1 MENGYIYTRV
11 STLIQVD
18 GFSLDAQE
26 EEIRAFAKMH
36 GINIIGKYSDE
47 GKSGKNAEHR
57 PAFNQMMEDI
67 RSKKDNI
74 KYILVFKLSRF
85 ARNTSD
91 TAKYL
96 QELASYGIGLLG
108 VKDGID
114 TSTATGK
121 MIANIMGAVAEVEL
135 ENIHEQTLAGR
146 QQKARS
152 GLWNG
157 AQAPF
162 GYALENKFLVVC
174 SEEAE
179 IVKEIFHL
187 YVEEGQT
194 IRYITK
200 KLNDEGVKREQR
212 GNTRFSVFTER
223 TVRSILKNPV
233 YAGKIAY
240 GRRHTVKVEGTNNE
254 TKVVK
259 QDDESKIILVE
270 GVHEAIVTPEI
281 FAKAETRLGEN
292 VRHRKTRSDSTTV
305 YPLTGLIR
313 CPDCGKNIFGYT
325 APPRPRKNGK
335 EGFYPRYISYRCI
348 SGRDRNGISCSLANK
363 YYSGTKLEKEVR
375 DVVASMVSIPEFIE
389 LVSKKVDCATDLT
402 ILKKKRE
409 SIKAEYAKYYN
420 NLMVNEKRL
429 AELDTSDKHYDRRV
443 DSLNRVMDDLYEKID
458 DSQSRLDELDNE
470 IAMAEKSTLTKQSI
484 FEMLEGFSKYY
495 DVMTPEDR
503 KALLQAMI
511 SYIEL
516 YGEKRADGHFVK
528 AIHFTFPVT
537 YDGESGALFVRT
549 NEQQVD
555 TGFVVLQFRSLRHCL
570 IQQLQVV
577 NVQRAVP
584 VHVGDRQLHGGQ
596 RNLPGQMA
604 VDLVNVQNVHRAVA
618 VHIALDGRDLFRSGG
633 MAGGAGECQRPGF
646 VSCGGDAD
654 HTVIPDMTLGGNNF
668 LRYQHSIAHGAMLAP
683 GQTGLGT
690 GSGLGGVHDLGVT
703 GGGNFFL
710 RYQHGIAHR
719 AMLALGQ
726 TGLGTGRSLSGVHD
740 LSVTRGED
748 HCTL

>member
-1 MENGYIYTRV
+1 MDNAYIYTRV

-26 EEIRAFAKMH
+26 EEIREFAKRH
-36 GINIIGKYSDE
+36 EINIVGKYSDE

-57 PAFNQMMEDI
+57 PAFNQMMDDI

-74 KYILVFKLSRF
+74 RYVLVFKLSRF

-96 QELASYGIGLLG
+96 QELASFGIGLLG

-162 GYALENKFLVVC
+162 GYAIENKSLVVC
-174 SEEAE
+174 PEEAE
-179 IVKEIFHL
+179 IVKEIFRL
-187 YVEEGQT
+187 YTEEGQT

-200 KLNDEGVKREQR
+200 KLNDEGMKREQR

-223 TVRSILKNPV
+223 TVRSILKNPI
-233 YAGKIAY
+233 YEGKIAY

-259 QDDESKIILVE
+259 QKDESKIILVE
-270 GVHEAIVTPEI
+270 GIHEAIISPEM
-281 FAKAETRLGEN
+281 FEKAGAKLSEN
-292 VRHRKTRSDSTTV
+292 IRHRKTRSDSTTV
-305 YPLTGLIR
+305 YPLTGLIK

-348 SGRDRNGISCSLANK
+348 SGRERNGVSCSLANK

-375 DVVASMVSIPEFIE
+375 DVIASMVTIPEFVE
-389 LVSKKVDCATDLT
+389 LVSKKVDCATDLKA
-402 ILKKKRE
+402 LKKKRDAVISE
-409 SIKAEYAKYYN
+409 QSKYSG
-420 NLMVNEKRL
+420 NLISTEKRL
-429 AELDTSDKHYDRRV
+429 TELDASDKHYEKRV
-443 DSLNRVMDDLYEKID
+443 DSLNRILDDLYEKID
-458 DSQSRLDELDNE
+458 EVQSRLDEINKE
-470 IAMAEKSTLTKQSI
+470 ISMAEKSSMTKQSI
-484 FEMLEGFSKYY
+484 FEMLDGFSKYY
-495 DVMTPEDR
+495 DIMIPEDK

-516 YGEKRADGHFVK
+516 YREKRADGHFVK
-528 AIHFTFPVT
+528 SIHFTFPVT

-549 NEQQVD
+549 NEQQVE
-555 TGFVVLQFRSLRHCL
+555 TVVLLSK
-570 IQQLQVV
+570 
-577 NVQRAVP
+577 
-584 VHVGDRQLHGGQ
+584 LHPDQ
-596 RNLPGQMA
+596 
-604 VDLVNVQNVHRAVA
+604 
-618 VHIALDGRDLFRSGG
+618 
-633 MAGGAGECQRPGF
+633 
-646 VSCGGDAD
+646 
-654 HTVIPDMTLGGNNF
+654 HT
-668 LRYQHSIAHGAMLAP
+668 
-683 GQTGLGT
+683 
-690 GSGLGGVHDLGVT
+690 
-703 GGGNFFL
+703 
-710 RYQHGIAHR
+710 
-719 AMLALGQ
+719 
-726 TGLGTGRSLSGVHD
+726 
-740 LSVTRGED
+740 
-748 HCTL
+748 

>member
-1 MENGYIYTRV
+1 MDNAYIYTRV

-26 EEIRAFAKMH
+26 EEIREFAQRRE
-36 GINIIGKYSDE
+36 INIVGKYSDE

-57 PAFNQMMEDI
+57 PAFNQMMDDI

-74 KYILVFKLSRF
+74 RYVLVFKLSRF

-162 GYALENKFLVVC
+162 GYAIDNKSLVVC
-174 SEEAE
+174 PEEAE
-179 IVKEIFHL
+179 IVKEIFRL
-187 YVEEGQT
+187 YTEEGQT
-194 IRYITK
+194 ICYITK
-200 KLNDEGVKREQR
+200 KLNDEGMKREQR

-223 TVRSILKNPV
+223 TIRSILKNPV
-233 YAGKIAY
+233 YEGKIAY

-259 QDDESKIILVE
+259 QKDESKIILVD
-270 GVHEAIVTPEI
+270 GVHEAIVSTEM
-281 FAKAETRLGEN
+281 FAKAETRLSEN

-305 YPLTGLIR
+305 YPLTGLIK

-375 DVVASMVSIPEFIE
+375 DVVASMVTIPEFVE
-389 LVSKKVDCATDLT
+389 LVSQKVDCATDLK
-402 ILKKKRE
+402 ILKKKRDA
-409 SIKAEYAKYYN
+409 IIAEQSRYSG
-420 NLMVNEKRL
+420 NLISTEKRL
-429 AELDTSDKHYDRRV
+429 TELDSSDKHYERRV
-443 DSLNRVMDDLYEKID
+443 DSLNRILDDLYEKID
-458 DSQSRLDELDNE
+458 DAQSRLDEINKE
-470 IAMAEKSTLTKQSI
+470 ISMAEKATMTKQSI

-495 DVMTPEDR
+495 DIMTPED
-503 KALLQAMI
+503 KKSLLQAMI

-516 YGEKRADGHFVK
+516 YKEKRADGHFVK

-549 NEQQVD
+549 NEQQVE
-555 TGFVVLQFRSLRHCL
+555 TVCL
-570 IQQLQVV
+570 LSKL
-577 NVQRAVP
+577 NVK
-584 VHVGDRQLHGGQ
+584 
-596 RNLPGQMA
+596 
-604 VDLVNVQNVHRAVA
+604 
-618 VHIALDGRDLFRSGG
+618 
-633 MAGGAGECQRPGF
+633 
-646 VSCGGDAD
+646 
-654 HTVIPDMTLGGNNF
+654 
-668 LRYQHSIAHGAMLAP
+668 
-683 GQTGLGT
+683 
-690 GSGLGGVHDLGVT
+690 
-703 GGGNFFL
+703 
-710 RYQHGIAHR
+710 
-719 AMLALGQ
+719 
-726 TGLGTGRSLSGVHD
+726 
-740 LSVTRGED
+740 
-748 HCTL
+748 

>member
-1 MENGYIYTRV
+1 MDNAYIYTRV

-26 EEIRAFAKMH
+26 EEIREFAKRH
-36 GINIIGKYSDE
+36 EINIVGKYSDE

-57 PAFNQMMEDI
+57 PAFNQMMDDI

-74 KYILVFKLSRF
+74 RYVLVFKLSRF

-96 QELASYGIGLLG
+96 QELASFGIGLLG

-162 GYALENKFLVVC
+162 GYAIENKSLVVC
-174 SEEAE
+174 PEEAE
-179 IVKEIFHL
+179 IVKEIFRL
-187 YVEEGQT
+187 YTEEGQT

-200 KLNDEGVKREQR
+200 KLNDEGMKREQR

-223 TVRSILKNPV
+223 TVRSILKNPI
-233 YAGKIAY
+233 YEGKIAY

-259 QDDESKIILVE
+259 QKDESKIILVE
-270 GVHEAIVTPEI
+270 GIHEAIISPEM
-281 FAKAETRLGEN
+281 FEKAGAKLSEN
-292 VRHRKTRSDSTTV
+292 IRHRKTRSDSTTV
-305 YPLTGLIR
+305 YPLTGLIK

-348 SGRDRNGISCSLANK
+348 SGRERNGVSCSLANK

-375 DVVASMVSIPEFIE
+375 DVIASMVTIPEFVE
-389 LVSKKVDCATDLT
+389 LVSKKVDCATDLKA
-402 ILKKKRE
+402 LKKKRDAVISE
-409 SIKAEYAKYYN
+409 QSKYSG
-420 NLMVNEKRL
+420 NLISTEKRL
-429 AELDTSDKHYDRRV
+429 TELDASDKHYEKRV
-443 DSLNRVMDDLYEKID
+443 DSLNRILDDLYEKID
-458 DSQSRLDELDNE
+458 EAQSRLDEINKE
-470 IAMAEKSTLTKQSI
+470 ISMAEKSSMTKQSI
-484 FEMLEGFSKYY
+484 FEMLDGFSKYY
-495 DVMTPEDR
+495 DIMIPEDK

-516 YGEKRADGHFVK
+516 YREKRADGHFVK
-528 AIHFTFPVT
+528 SIHFTFPVT

-549 NEQQVD
+549 NEQQVE
-555 TGFVVLQFRSLRHCL
+555 TVCL
-570 IQQLQVV
+570 LSNTQSKKKESYITLDVE
-577 NVQRAVP
+577 
-584 VHVGDRQLHGGQ
+584 
-596 RNLPGQMA
+596 MA
-604 VDLVNVQNVHRAVA
+604 DYYRIKNEGKN
-618 VHIALDGRDLFRSGG
+618 S
-633 MAGGAGECQRPGF
+633 
-646 VSCGGDAD
+646 
-654 HTVIPDMTLGGNNF
+654 TT
-668 LRYQHSIAHGAMLAP
+668 
-683 GQTGLGT
+683 
-690 GSGLGGVHDLGVT
+690 
-703 GGGNFFL
+703 
-710 RYQHGIAHR
+710 
-719 AMLALGQ
+719 
-726 TGLGTGRSLSGVHD
+726 
-740 LSVTRGED
+740 
-748 HCTL
+748 

>member
-1 MENGYIYTRV
+1 MDNAYIYTRV

-26 EEIRAFAKMH
+26 EEIREFAKRH
-36 GINIIGKYSDE
+36 EINIVGKYSDE

-57 PAFNQMMEDI
+57 PAFNQMMDDI

-74 KYILVFKLSRF
+74 RYVLVFKLSRF

-96 QELASYGIGLLG
+96 QELASFGIGLLG

-162 GYALENKFLVVC
+162 GYAIENKSLVVC
-174 SEEAE
+174 PEEAE
-179 IVKEIFHL
+179 IVKEIFRL
-187 YVEEGQT
+187 YTEEGQT

-200 KLNDEGVKREQR
+200 KLNDEGMKREQR

-223 TVRSILKNPV
+223 TVRSILKNPI
-233 YAGKIAY
+233 YEGKIAY

-259 QDDESKIILVE
+259 QKDESKIILVE
-270 GVHEAIVTPEI
+270 GIHEAIISPEM
-281 FAKAETRLGEN
+281 FEKAGAKLSEN
-292 VRHRKTRSDSTTV
+292 IRHRKTRSDSTTV
-305 YPLTGLIR
+305 YPLTGLIK

-348 SGRDRNGISCSLANK
+348 SGRERNGVSCSLANK

-375 DVVASMVSIPEFIE
+375 DVIASMVTIPEFVE
-389 LVSKKVDCATDLT
+389 LVSKKVDCATDLKA
-402 ILKKKRE
+402 LKKKRDAVISE
-409 SIKAEYAKYYN
+409 QSKYSG
-420 NLMVNEKRL
+420 NLISTEKRL
-429 AELDTSDKHYDRRV
+429 TELDASDKHYEKRV
-443 DSLNRVMDDLYEKID
+443 DSLNRILDDLYEKID
-458 DSQSRLDELDNE
+458 EVQSRLDEINKE
-470 IAMAEKSTLTKQSI
+470 ISMAEKSSMTKQSI
-484 FEMLEGFSKYY
+484 FEMLDGFSKYY
-495 DVMTPEDR
+495 DIMIPEDK

-516 YGEKRADGHFVK
+516 YREKRADGHFVK
-528 AIHFTFPVT
+528 SIHFTFPVT

-549 NEQQVD
+549 NEQQVE
-555 TGFVVLQFRSLRHCL
+555 T
-570 IQQLQVV
+570 
-577 NVQRAVP
+577 
-584 VHVGDRQLHGGQ
+584 
-596 RNLPGQMA
+596 
-604 VDLVNVQNVHRAVA
+604 VA
-618 VHIALDGRDLFRSGG
+618 L
-633 MAGGAGECQRPGF
+633 
-646 VSCGGDAD
+646 
-654 HTVIPDMTLGGNNF
+654 
-668 LRYQHSIAHGAMLAP
+668 
-683 GQTGLGT
+683 
-690 GSGLGGVHDLGVT
+690 
-703 GGGNFFL
+703 
-710 RYQHGIAHR
+710 
-719 AMLALGQ
+719 
-726 TGLGTGRSLSGVHD
+726 LSQANI
-740 LSVTRGED
+740 
-748 HCTL
+748 

>member
-1 MENGYIYTRV
+1 MDNAYIYTRV

-26 EEIRAFAKMH
+26 EEIREFAKRH
-36 GINIIGKYSDE
+36 EINIVGKYSDE

-57 PAFNQMMEDI
+57 PAFNQMMDDI

-74 KYILVFKLSRF
+74 RYVLVFKLSRF

-96 QELASYGIGLLG
+96 QELASFGIGLLG

-162 GYALENKFLVVC
+162 GYAIENKSLVVC
-174 SEEAE
+174 PEEAE
-179 IVKEIFHL
+179 IVKEIFRL
-187 YVEEGQT
+187 YTEEGQT

-200 KLNDEGVKREQR
+200 KLNDEGMKREQR

-223 TVRSILKNPV
+223 TVRSILKNPI
-233 YAGKIAY
+233 YEGKIAY

-259 QDDESKIILVE
+259 QKDESKIILVE
-270 GVHEAIVTPEI
+270 GIHEAIISPEM
-281 FAKAETRLGEN
+281 FEKAGAKLSEN
-292 VRHRKTRSDSTTV
+292 IRHRKTRSDSTTV
-305 YPLTGLIR
+305 YPLTGLIK

-348 SGRDRNGISCSLANK
+348 SGRERNGVSCSLANK

-375 DVVASMVSIPEFIE
+375 DVIASMVTIPEFVE
-389 LVSKKVDCATDLT
+389 LVSKKVDCATDLKA
-402 ILKKKRE
+402 LKKKRDAVISE
-409 SIKAEYAKYYN
+409 QSKYSG
-420 NLMVNEKRL
+420 NLISTEKRL
-429 AELDTSDKHYDRRV
+429 TELDASDKHYEKRV
-443 DSLNRVMDDLYEKID
+443 DSLNRILDDLYEKID
-458 DSQSRLDELDNE
+458 EVQSRLDEINKE
-470 IAMAEKSTLTKQSI
+470 ISMAEKSSMTKQSI
-484 FEMLEGFSKYY
+484 FEMLDGFSKYY
-495 DVMTPEDR
+495 DIMIPEDK

-516 YGEKRADGHFVK
+516 YREKRADGHFVK
-528 AIHFTFPVT
+528 SIHFTFPVT

-549 NEQQVD
+549 NEQQVE
-555 TGFVVLQFRSLRHCL
+555 TVCL
-570 IQQLQVV
+570 LSK
-577 NVQRAVP
+577 
-584 VHVGDRQLHGGQ
+584 
-596 RNLPGQMA
+596 
-604 VDLVNVQNVHRAVA
+604 
-618 VHIALDGRDLFRSGG
+618 LDF
-633 MAGGAGECQRPGF
+633 
-646 VSCGGDAD
+646 
-654 HTVIPDMTLGGNNF
+654 
-668 LRYQHSIAHGAMLAP
+668 
-683 GQTGLGT
+683 
-690 GSGLGGVHDLGVT
+690 
-703 GGGNFFL
+703 
-710 RYQHGIAHR
+710 
-719 AMLALGQ
+719 
-726 TGLGTGRSLSGVHD
+726 
-740 LSVTRGED
+740 RGE
-748 HCTL
+748 

>member
-36 GINIIGKYSDE
+36 GINIVGKYSDE

-67 RSKKDNI
+67 RSKKDSI

-162 GYALENKFLVVC
+162 GYTLENKFLVVC
-174 SEEAE
+174 PEEAE

-270 GVHEAIVTPEI
+270 GVHEAIIAPEM
-281 FAKAETRLGEN
+281 FAKAEARLGEN

-389 LVSKKVDCATDLT
+389 LVSKKVDCATDLS
-402 ILKKKRE
+402 ILKKKRD

-516 YGEKRADGHFVK
+516 YGEKRSDGHLVK

-549 NEQQVD
+549 NEQQVEA
-555 TGFVVLQFRSLRHCL
+555 VLLLTKLNVERHIEVDVSMDELDVTAAESKATYNKIRDYVWEHYQLKVSNLYIAQVKQKHGIIERENYNKAKNENAKQPQCPKEKEDAIVEALRHF
-570 IQQLQVV
+570 
-577 NVQRAVP
+577 
-584 VHVGDRQLHGGQ
+584 
-596 RNLPGQMA
+596 QM
-604 VDLVNVQNVHRAVA
+604 
-618 VHIALDGRDLFRSGG
+618 I
-633 MAGGAGECQRPGF
+633 
-646 VSCGGDAD
+646 
-654 HTVIPDMTLGGNNF
+654 
-668 LRYQHSIAHGAMLAP
+668 
-683 GQTGLGT
+683 
-690 GSGLGGVHDLGVT
+690 
-703 GGGNFFL
+703 
-710 RYQHGIAHR
+710 
-719 AMLALGQ
+719 
-726 TGLGTGRSLSGVHD
+726 
-740 LSVTRGED
+740 
-748 HCTL
+748 

>member
-1 MENGYIYTRV
+1 MDNAYIYTRV

-26 EEIRAFAKMH
+26 EEIREFAKRH
-36 GINIIGKYSDE
+36 EINIVGKYSDE

-57 PAFNQMMEDI
+57 PAFNQMMDDI

-74 KYILVFKLSRF
+74 RYVLVFKLSRF

-96 QELASYGIGLLG
+96 QELASFGIGLLG

-162 GYALENKFLVVC
+162 GYVIENKSLVVC
-174 SEEAE
+174 PEEAE
-179 IVKEIFHL
+179 IVKEIFRL
-187 YVEEGQT
+187 YTEEGQT

-200 KLNDEGVKREQR
+200 KLNDEGMKREQR

-223 TVRSILKNPV
+223 TVRSILKNPI
-233 YAGKIAY
+233 YEGKIAY

-259 QDDESKIILVE
+259 QKDESKIILVE
-270 GVHEAIVTPEI
+270 GIHEAIISPEM
-281 FAKAETRLGEN
+281 FEKAGAKLSEN
-292 VRHRKTRSDSTTV
+292 IRHRKTRSDSTTV
-305 YPLTGLIR
+305 YPLTGLIK

-348 SGRDRNGISCSLANK
+348 SGRERNGVSCSLANK

-375 DVVASMVSIPEFIE
+375 DVIASMVTIPEFVE
-389 LVSKKVDCATDLT
+389 LVSKKVDCATDLKA
-402 ILKKKRE
+402 LKKKRDAVISE
-409 SIKAEYAKYYN
+409 QSKYSG
-420 NLMVNEKRL
+420 NLISTEKRL
-429 AELDTSDKHYDRRV
+429 TELDASDKHYEKRV
-443 DSLNRVMDDLYEKID
+443 DSLNRILDDLYEKID
-458 DSQSRLDELDNE
+458 EVQSRLDEINKE
-470 IAMAEKSTLTKQSI
+470 ISMAEKSSMTKQSI
-484 FEMLEGFSKYY
+484 FEMLDGFSKYY
-495 DVMTPEDR
+495 DIMIPEDK

-516 YGEKRADGHFVK
+516 YREKRADGHFVK
-528 AIHFTFPVT
+528 SIHFTFPVT

-549 NEQQVD
+549 NEQQVE
-555 TGFVVLQFRSLRHCL
+555 TVALLSRRS
-570 IQQLQVV
+570 
-577 NVQRAVP
+577 
-584 VHVGDRQLHGGQ
+584 
-596 RNLPGQMA
+596 
-604 VDLVNVQNVHRAVA
+604 
-618 VHIALDGRDLFRSGG
+618 S
-633 MAGGAGECQRPGF
+633 
-646 VSCGGDAD
+646 
-654 HTVIPDMTLGGNNF
+654 
-668 LRYQHSIAHGAMLAP
+668 
-683 GQTGLGT
+683 
-690 GSGLGGVHDLGVT
+690 
-703 GGGNFFL
+703 
-710 RYQHGIAHR
+710 
-719 AMLALGQ
+719 
-726 TGLGTGRSLSGVHD
+726 
-740 LSVTRGED
+740 
-748 HCTL
+748 